1 MWRSGIVLASF
12 LILPTVVSIYS
23 KNRLK
28 NVSNL
33 GISTNSTLRK
43 VRSQERPESKLPD
56 YRYKEELSREL
67 DKNLIAF
74 IQNIIP
80 SIKPK
85 VNWMAD
91 SISDAVGVTQA
102 KLLQTMANTNNTIRV
117 VETFF
122 NKMYQALVVNENDGN
137 VALLEPSRTRRQRP
151 VLVRKNKYRS
161 NEVNRNYLLKS
172 NNKYYI
178 FPAAHEFHPFKF

>member
-1 MWRSGIVLASF
+1 MDFVTKFTHLQLHFLQGSYIRYACHKMWRSGIVLASF

-91 SISDAVGVTQA
+91 SIRLYV
-102 KLLQTMANTNNTIRV
+102 K
-117 VETFF
+117 
-122 NKMYQALVVNENDGN
+122 
-137 VALLEPSRTRRQRP
+137 
-151 VLVRKNKYRS
+151 
-161 NEVNRNYLLKS
+161 
-172 NNKYYI
+172 
-178 FPAAHEFHPFKF
+178 HFKHAYMVDIM